1 MVLSGTLDEISQ
13 ARQKQNFLKI
23 RLTKPFPHLEKIISS
38 IPALSQFEDT
48 NENGTEARAGIDGG
62 EMVASKVLALLVEAG
77 VPVSGF
83 AIEKTR
89 VEDLFLELESQPA
102 RKGDQP

>member
-13 ARQKQNFLKI
+13 ARQKKNFLKI
-23 RLTKPFPHLEKIISS
+23 RLAKPFPPLEKIISS

-48 NENGTEARAGIDGG
+48 VGNGTEARACMNGG
-62 EMVASKVLALLVEAG
+62 EKEASEVLTRLVEAS

-83 AIEKTR
+83 AIEKPR
-89 VEDLFLELESQPA
+89 IEDLFLELESQPA
-102 RKGDQP
+102 RKGDQR